1 LLLPVEK
8 RILIYMEQTTAY
20 KYIVRKKESGEPMIQ
35 GTRIAVRDI
44 VEEWKLGSSP
54 EEIPFHYPHVT
65 LAQVFEALAFYQDH
79 MGEIEAFVGKN
90 RVTGEL
96 HGKALPR

>member
-1 LLLPVEK
+1 
-8 RILIYMEQTTAY
+8 MEQTTAY

-54 EEIPFHYPHVT
+54 EEIPSHYPHVT